1 MLNCISTI
9 DEVTSGHIYIGDKDI
24 TELKEKELAKF
35 RRENLGFIFQ
45 DFNLLDTLTISEN
58 ISLAL
63 VINKEDV
70 NEVDNKVNDIAD
82 KLGILNIL
90 DKYPYEVSG
99 GQKQRCACARA
110 LINEPKLILADEP
123 TGALDSKSSRMLLE
137 TMDEMNNKLKATIL
151 MVTHDSFS
159 ASFCHRVLFLKD
171 GKIFNEIVR
180 GEKSRKE
187 FFNEILD
194 VLTLSGGDDFITKP
208 YNKSILLEKIKR
220 ALRQF
225 DPIQY
230 KELKVKDMVLD
241 LHLSIVKHND
251 KEVEL
256 TRNEFHILYYFFMNP
271 DKLITKEELLDY
283 LWNEKYYLDD
293 NILNV
298 NLNRLRKKLKEIDQ
312 PDFIKTIRGQ
322 GYQI

>member
-1 MLNCISTI
+1 
-9 DEVTSGHIYIGDKDI
+9 
-24 TELKEKELAKF
+24 
-35 RRENLGFIFQ
+35 
-45 DFNLLDTLTISEN
+45 
-58 ISLAL
+58 
-63 VINKEDV
+63 
-70 NEVDNKVNDIAD
+70 
-82 KLGILNIL
+82 
-90 DKYPYEVSG
+90 
-99 GQKQRCACARA
+99 
-110 LINEPKLILADEP
+110 
-123 TGALDSKSSRMLLE
+123 MLLE

-271 DKLITKEELLDY
+271 DKFITKEELLDY